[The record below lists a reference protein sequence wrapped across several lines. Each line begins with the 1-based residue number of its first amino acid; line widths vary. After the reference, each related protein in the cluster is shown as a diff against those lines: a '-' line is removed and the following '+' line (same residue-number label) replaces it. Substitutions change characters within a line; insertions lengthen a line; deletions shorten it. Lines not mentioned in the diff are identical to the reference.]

1 MTRICEINFCRAES
15 RSFAEPN
22 QFSLENFMINRS
34 CLKLAM
40 FVFLV
45 GAIFCCRSE
54 LYAQATS
61 GTIIGRVT
69 DVQEAGV
76 PLASVT
82 AKNENTG
89 LTQTVQTSD
98 NGDYALVNL
107 PPGLYTVTVAK
118 DGFSTAV
125 SSGNKLEIGQKAQ
138 LDIQISVGAVS
149 ETVDV
154 SAEAQLLQTQTTE
167 TSQVVETKS
176 ISDLPLLGRDFL
188 NLTLL
193 SPGVVNGQG
202 GNQLNIA
209 VNGQREFS
217 NSVVVDGIEVTGNR
231 NNDTGL
237 SPSVDSV
244 QEFRIQ
250 TSAYAAEYGKA
261 SGASV
266 LIQTKP
272 GTNDFRGSLYEFFRP
287 TATAARPFFAQRRG
301 DLQQHNFG
309 GTIGGPI
316 VKDKL
321 FFFFSYEGR
330 RTRDSFNFLD
340 SVPPIGQIRFLPN
353 GDADLSGLRDP
364 ITGNQVP
371 IFDPAYYAANYTSRR
386 FAGNIIPA
394 NRVSPAGRAILQQLF
409 PSPTTSGIP
418 GTFGYYGNF
427 PASQIYRYNSDKI
440 EPKIDFNISDKD
452 RLSFSYKY
460 IPFNYLTGDRFAGR
474 IPVEGGSTDT
484 ADNGDSV
491 NQVFSVTETHI
502 FSSSLVNEFRFGY
515 VRFKFDQDDLIADQ
529 NAATSLGIRNIN
541 LPNFPQTGGLPNIQ
555 LGTGYTTGGSTYKPL
570 AFLDS
575 NFQISDNVTKQWGS
589 HSLKGG
595 IDIRYKN
602 AKPTFSLL
610 PTGYFYFSGAYASL
624 TADQNY
630 CNYNYTPCPET
641 PETGFV
647 DYSAFYGNGGS
658 DIADLLLGLPSI
670 VQVGLQLTDPRTKSH
685 EYSFYLQDSWQ
696 VNRRLVFNY
705 GGRYEYQ
712 SPYTEKDNNLSNF
725 DPATRTILLAGRGG
739 NSESLINPDKNNFMP
754 RLGLAYKV
762 TDKTVLRAGFGIFYT
777 PENDARSDVLTKNYP
792 FATRQDFT
800 NDFLN
805 GFNYNLDTG
814 VPRQTAIN
822 IPNGASSIS
831 ALTIPNA
838 GNQSFFAVDPNF
850 NTGEVKLFN
859 VVLQQELLSN
869 FTVEA
874 GYVGSRSRDL
884 PYAIGNIN
892 RNGRISN
899 QLGRIEAQYSIG
911 RANYDSLQIKAD
923 KRFSKGYNFFA
934 AYTLGKCLDN
944 GPAPFNLGR
953 NNQSPQDPFN
963 LENERAVCGY
973 DVRHNFTGSFIY
985 ELPIGKGRQFLGDS
999 NAVVDAILGGW
1010 QINGIVTMRSGLP
1023 VNVIRNSA
1031 DGTSFRPN
1039 LVGDPTVANP
1049 TIDNYINLAA
1059 FSTAG
1064 LGAGTT
1070 ASPFLPGNA
1079 GRNLLRGP
1087 GYANLDMSLFKN
1099 FSLAALREG
1108 MNFQLRFEFFNVTNT
1123 PHFGN
1128 PNAVLGQGN
1137 FGKITGTVGNP
1148 RIVQF
1153 AGKFSF

>member
-1 MTRICEINFCRAES
+1 M
-15 RSFAEPN
+15 
-22 QFSLENFMINRS
+22 MNRN
-34 CLKLAM
+34 CLKFAM
-40 FVFLV
+40 SVFLA
-45 GAIFCCRSE
+45 GIIFCCAAE
-54 LYAQATS
+54 VFAQATS
-61 GTIIGRVT
+61 GTILGQVT
-69 DVQEAGV
+69 DAQSAGV
-76 PLASVT
+76 PQASVT
-82 AKNENTG
+82 AKSEKTG
-89 LTQTVQTSD
+89 LTQTVQTNN

-107 PPGLYTVTVAK
+107 PPDLYTVTVTK
-118 DGFSTAV
+118 DGFSTTV
-125 SSGNKLEIGQKAQ
+125 TNNNKVEIGQKLQ
-138 LDIQISVGAVS
+138 LNVQVAVGAVS
-149 ETVDV
+149 ETVNV
-154 SAEAQLLQTQTTE
+154 NAEAALLQTQTTE
-167 TSQVVETKS
+167 TSQVVENKS
-176 ISDLPLLGRDFL
+176 ISDLPLLGRNFL

-272 GTNDFRGSLYEFFRP
+272 GTNNLHGSAYEFFRP
-287 TATAARPFFAQRRG
+287 SATSARSFFATKRG

-321 FFFFSYEGR
+321 FFFFSYEGL
-330 RTRDSFNFLD
+330 RTRDSFNYLD

-353 GDADLSGLRDP
+353 GDVDLSGLRDP

-371 IFDPAYYAANYTSRR
+371 IFDPAYYAANFSSRR

-394 NRVSPAGRAILQQLF
+394 SRVSAAGRAILQKLF
-409 PSPTTSGIP
+409 PAAITG
-418 GTFGYYGNF
+418 GTLNGYYSNF
-427 PASQIYRYNSDKI
+427 PVSQTYRYNSDKV

-452 RLSFSYKY
+452 RLVFSYKY
-460 IPFNYLTGDRFAGR
+460 IPYNYITGDRFAGR
-474 IPVEGGSTDT
+474 IPVEGGGSTDS
-484 ADNGDSV
+484 ADNGDST

-502 FSSSLVNEFRFGY
+502 FSNSLVNEFRLGY
-515 VRFKFDQDDLIADQ
+515 VRFRFDQDDLIQDQ

-541 LPNFPQTGGLPNIQ
+541 LPNFPQTGGLPYIQ
-555 LGTGYTTGGSTYKPL
+555 LGTGYSTGGSTYKPL

-575 NFQISDNVTKQWGS
+575 NFQISDNVTKQLGS

-595 IDIRYKN
+595 VDIRYLN

-624 TADQNY
+624 TSDPNY
-630 CNYNYTPCPET
+630 CNYSYSPCPDT
-641 PETGFV
+641 PGDGFV

-658 DIADLLLGLPSI
+658 DIADLLLGLPSV
-670 VQVGLQLTDPRTKSH
+670 VQIGLQLTDPRTKSH

-696 VNRRLVFNY
+696 ANRRLVVNY

-712 SPYTEKDNNLSNF
+712 SPYAEKDNNLSNF
-725 DPATRTILLAGRGG
+725 DPATRMVQLAGRGG
-739 NSESLINPDKNNFMP
+739 NSKTLINPDKNNFMP
-754 RLGLAYKV
+754 RVGIAYKI

-800 NDFLN
+800 NDVYS

-814 VPRQTAIN
+814 VPRQTTVT

-838 GNQSFFAVDPNF
+838 KNQSFFSVDPNF
-850 NTGEVKLFN
+850 KTGSARLFN
-859 VVLQQELLSN
+859 VVLQHELFSN

-874 GYVGSRSRDL
+874 GYVGSRSHDL

-892 RNGRISN
+892 RNNRISS
-899 QLGRIEAQYSIG
+899 QLGRIEAQYSLG
-911 RANYDSLQIKAD
+911 KASYDSLQIKAD
-923 KRFSKGYNFFA
+923 KRFTKGYNFFA
-934 AYTLGKCLDN
+934 AYTFGKCIDN

-963 LENERAVCGY
+963 LNAERAVCGY
-973 DVRHNFTGSFIY
+973 DVKHNFVSSFIY
-985 ELPIGKGRQFLGDS
+985 ELPVGKGRRFLGES
-999 NAVVDAILGGW
+999 NAVADAILGGW
-1010 QINGIVTMRSGLP
+1010 QVNGIVSIRSGLP
-1023 VNVIRNSA
+1023 INVIRNSA

-1039 LVGDPTVANP
+1039 LIGDPRVINP
-1049 TIDNYINLAA
+1049 TVDNYINAAA
-1059 FSTAG
+1059 FSIAG

-1070 ASPFLPGNA
+1070 ASPLRPGNA

-1087 GYANLDMSLFKN
+1087 GYSNLDMSVFKN
-1099 FSLAALREG
+1099 FSLARFREG
-1108 MNFQLRFEFFNVTNT
+1108 MGFELRFEFFNVTNT
-1123 PHFGN
+1123 THFAN
-1128 PNAVLGQGN
+1128 PNSILGQGS

-1148 RIVQF
+1148 RIIQF